1 MKKFKLEND
10 PKMTTGFIVPDHYFD
25 DFSEKLLLQL
35 PEQKNNVIPIFQ
47 KRKNLFVAVA
57 AVLLISLALSVYNQL
72 SVQSEELDSITL
84 ENHLTYQTDFNQY
97 ELISELDEKD
107 LDKMESTIQLNDETI
122 EAILTTNSDLE
133 RLITE

>member
-1 MKKFKLEND
+1 MKQFKLEND

-25 DFSEKLLLQL
+25 DFSKKLLLQL

-57 AVLLISLALSVYNQL
+57 AALLISLALSVYNQL
-72 SVQSEELDSITL
+72 SVQSDELDSITL